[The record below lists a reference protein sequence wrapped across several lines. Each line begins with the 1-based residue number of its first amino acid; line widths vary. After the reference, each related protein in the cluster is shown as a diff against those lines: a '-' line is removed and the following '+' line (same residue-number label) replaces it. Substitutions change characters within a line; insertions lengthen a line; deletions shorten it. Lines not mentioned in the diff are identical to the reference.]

1 MPPKDPTPGRSRG
14 LHVVASDDDG
24 AVVVADLEQL
34 CRSGVAGLSP
44 VAGAVVHLAPVGV
57 ASSVVAASAPEW
69 ERIGELADLLGEGPC
84 IDAARMLRPVLVP
97 DLAADRHRWPTYSVA
112 LAQVGVRGVF
122 SFPLQVGAVNV
133 GVLDLYA
140 VTRTDLEPPDL
151 ALALAIAQVATSVLL
166 TGSQASPR
174 PDDPVHPPVA
184 GRSAGVIA
192 GLSTS
197 LDLAEVHQA
206 QGMLMVFLGV
216 DPDEAM
222 LELRGRATA
231 QGSSVSDLARG
242 IVSGAVDPRTWRQG
256 TPGDA

>member
-174 PDDPVHPPVA
+174 PDDPVHPPRRGPLGRRDRGPEHLAGPRRGPSGAGHADGLPGGRPGRGDARAARTGNGAGQLGVGPRPRHRVGG
-184 GRSAGVIA
+184 GRSQDVAPG
-192 GLSTS
+192 
-197 LDLAEVHQA
+197 H
-206 QGMLMVFLGV
+206 
-216 DPDEAM
+216 
-222 LELRGRATA
+222 
-231 QGSSVSDLARG
+231 AR
-242 IVSGAVDPRTWRQG
+242 
-256 TPGDA
+256 